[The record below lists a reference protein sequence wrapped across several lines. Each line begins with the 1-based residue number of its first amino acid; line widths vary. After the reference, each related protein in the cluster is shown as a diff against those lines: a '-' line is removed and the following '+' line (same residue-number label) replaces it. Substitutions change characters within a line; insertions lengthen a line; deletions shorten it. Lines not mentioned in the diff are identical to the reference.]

1 MALVMS
7 SPARADDRG
16 PVGFTLDIP
25 PDGIYGGTEVAYC
38 GWPTCVSLQGS
49 CTATLVH
56 PQVIV
61 YAAHCGTGYSS
72 IRMGE
77 TVSGGDGRTVPIQSC
92 TTRPGGG
99 AGGGIDHAFCILA
112 QSVDDV
118 TIVPILMGCETDVLQ
133 PGKNTTIVGFG
144 DADNGPY
151 GIKREVVAPINQI
164 TGDNEAF
171 IGGGGLDS
179 CQGDSGGP
187 VYVQLT
193 TEEGYDD
200 TWRVFG
206 ITSYGG
212 ACGTG
217 GYYSMMHIGMEW
229 LESESGI
236 DLTPCHDADGTWNP
250 TQDCFQ
256 FPKDPAAGGGT
267 WAEGCASGPL
277 GGYSSTCGPP
287 FNSEPDDAPPIVT
300 ITSPED
306 GSRFDSDPGTGLA
319 EISVVIDAD
328 DGDGWG
334 VQEVQLVIDGVEVA
348 GGTDSTEPYEF
359 AVKLEPGV
367 YEIGATATDLAENV
381 GEADPITVGVDEDPP
396 IPTET
401 GTDGTT
407 GTGGGSSS
415 GSSGGS
421 SGSATD
427 GGGGGKDG
435 CGCATGPASPV
446 WTLWGVAGLL
456 ALRRRRD
463 RV

>member
-1 MALVMS
+1 
-7 SPARADDRG
+7 
-16 PVGFTLDIP
+16 
-25 PDGIYGGTEVAYC
+25 
-38 GWPTCVSLQGS
+38 
-49 CTATLVH
+49 
-56 PQVIV
+56 
-61 YAAHCGTGYSS
+61 
-72 IRMGE
+72 
-77 TVSGGDGRTVPIQSC
+77 
-92 TTRPGGG
+92 
-99 AGGGIDHAFCILA
+99 
-112 QSVDDV
+112 
-118 TIVPILMGCETDVLQ
+118 MGCETDVLQ
-133 PGKNTTIVGFG
+133 PGKDTTIVGFG
-144 DADNGPY
+144 NADNGPY

-171 IGGGGLDS
+171 IGGDGKDS

-193 TEEGYDD
+193 SAEGFDD

-236 DLTPCHDADGTWNP
+236 DLTPCHDADGTWHP

-256 FPKDPAAGGGT
+256 FPKDPAAGGGSWQT
-267 WAEGCASGPL
+267 GCDSGPL

-300 ITSPED
+300 IVSPED
-306 GSRFDSDPGTGLA
+306 GTRFDSDPGTGLA
-319 EISVVIDAD
+319 ELTITIDAD

-334 VQEVQLVIDGVEVA
+334 VQEVQLVIDGVEIA

-359 AVKLEPGV
+359 TASFEPGV
-367 YEIGATATDLAENV
+367 YEIGATATDFAENV

-396 IPTET
+396 VSPTE
-401 GTDGTT
+401 GTDETGT

-415 GSSGGS
+415 SGGS
-421 SGSATD
+421 SGSSSGSATED
-427 GGGGGKDG
+427 GEESKDG
-435 CGCATGPASPV
+435 CGCSTKPSSPV
-446 WTLWGVAGLL
+446 WALCGIAGLL

-463 RV
+463 